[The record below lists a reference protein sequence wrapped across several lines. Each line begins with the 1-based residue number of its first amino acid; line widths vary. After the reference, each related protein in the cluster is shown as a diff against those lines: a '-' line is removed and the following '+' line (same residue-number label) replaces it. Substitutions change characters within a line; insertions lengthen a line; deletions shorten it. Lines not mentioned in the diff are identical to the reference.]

1 MVKERYMNS
10 TLIMAAVLAGVA
22 MLSAG
27 LVVPMQQASA
37 QDTSFNFKI
46 PQSNKCSGIF
56 AGLIGCGNL
65 GLILVGGL

>member
-1 MVKERYMNS
+1 MNS

-27 LVVPMQQASA
+27 LVVVSMQQASA

-65 GLILVGGL
+65 GLILFGGL